1 MAVIDKV
8 KGPAVVSPP
17 MSGQAKGLARANSPL
32 EKASSHLVSTAGREM
47 AKVYRETRCN
57 KILPSNG
64 TKLVY
69 MLINI
74 LKAYEVTEI
83 EKRLS
88 NLELANLQSNK

>member
-1 MAVIDKV
+1 MHTDTQIIED
-8 KGPAVVSPP
+8 PHPRIN
-17 MSGQAKGLARANSPL
+17 L
-32 EKASSHLVSTAGREM
+32 STSEDIRREM

-88 NLELANLQSNK
+88 DLELAHLEGNK

>member
-1 MAVIDKV
+1 MHTDTEALDYPTPRIN
-8 KGPAVVSPP
+8 
-17 MSGQAKGLARANSPL
+17 LATSEDIR
-32 EKASSHLVSTAGREM
+32 REM

-57 KILPSNG
+57 KILPNNG

-83 EKRLS
+83 EKRLTD
-88 NLELANLQSNK
+88 LELAHLKGTK

>member
-1 MAVIDKV
+1 MTTSCIEHLPVNQ
-8 KGPAVVSPP
+8 VSAEVLDDPTP
-17 MSGQAKGLARANSPL
+17 RVNLATSEDIR
-32 EKASSHLVSTAGREM
+32 REM

-69 MLINI
+69 MLVNI

-83 EKRLS
+83 EKRL
-88 NLELANLQSNK
+88 NDLELVHLESGK

>member
-1 MAVIDKV
+1 MKAKSTEFLPIAYID
-8 KGPAVVSPP
+8 
-17 MSGQAKGLARANSPL
+17 
-32 EKASSHLVSTAGREM
+32 HLVDLDPTPRINLSTSEDIRREM

-74 LKAYEVTEI
+74 LKA
-83 EKRLS
+83 
-88 NLELANLQSNK
+88 

>member
-1 MAVIDKV
+1 MYTDTDVFEVPHPRIN
-8 KGPAVVSPP
+8 
-17 MSGQAKGLARANSPL
+17 L
-32 EKASSHLVSTAGREM
+32 STADDIRREM

-69 MLINI
+69 MLTNI

-83 EKRLS
+83 EKRLTD
-88 NLELANLQSNK
+88 LELAHLEGNK

>member
-1 MAVIDKV
+1 MYTDAEVFEDPTPRIN
-8 KGPAVVSPP
+8 
-17 MSGQAKGLARANSPL
+17 L
-32 EKASSHLVSTAGREM
+32 STSEDIRREM

-74 LKAYEVTEI
+74 LKATNSL
-83 EKRLS
+83 KLKNALQTS
-88 NLELANLQSNK
+88 N